1 VSSTPP
7 SSISTERPTHRRSG
21 TAARAALLPT
31 QGHTSLEQS
40 DASSSDADLCQE
52 SSSSSGRIGTF
63 DLGSNRSDSGNK
75 DAGKHDSG
83 SFGDM
88 PTMLQSF
95 LRKLDNIEQGL
106 KQDWETE
113 QHQRE
118 AELQHM
124 PKPCLRRSLSG
135 GLPSSVDLLGPS
147 LPLSNPDDIVAENR
161 SGMRSARVGL
171 YAAHSLIP
179 SRDWHSPSGS
189 SPLAV
194 YQLPACMPY
203 DAVLPEGM
211 EGQPV
216 WEGTLENEP
225 LARSRQAAPSSTG
238 STTADAKSSAAVAAA
253 LAAVQKQA
261 EALEELVGERMEPIA
276 RHIAGMKRRMI
287 SAQEEAQELRLEM
300 ENLLKS
306 NCTASSGESEAMV

>member
-1 VSSTPP
+1 VSSTPQ

-21 TAARAALLPT
+21 TAARAAHLPT
-31 QGHTSLEQS
+31 QGLTSLEQS
-40 DASSSDADLCQE
+40 DASSSDPDLCQE

-124 PKPCLRRSLSG
+124 PKPCLRRSLSS
-135 GLPSSVDLLGPS
+135 GLPSSIDLLGPS

-171 YAAHSLIP
+171 HAAHSLIP

-216 WEGTLENEP
+216 WENGP
-225 LARSRQAAPSSTG
+225 LARCRQTAPSSIG
-238 STTADAKSSAAVAAA
+238 STTADAKSCAAVAAA

-300 ENLLKS
+300 DNLLKS